1 VLFDKISSVC
11 FILKIYLYFSI
22 GNGQRRQPALCQLY
36 RRTFV
41 PYSDR
46 RSDAEQLRGV
56 GGGGGGL
63 VDVGGRRREVVAATG
78 VVGIVRLRGGD
89 RARGHG
95 HCGAARTGRGRRRVR
110 RAVAAPSP
118 AEKPRQ

>member
-1 VLFDKISSVC
+1 M
-11 FILKIYLYFSI
+11 
-22 GNGQRRQPALCQLY
+22 CQLY

-41 PYSDR
+41 PYSDG

-56 GGGGGGL
+56 GVGGGGGGSL

-78 VVGIVRLRGGD
+78 VVGIARLCGGE
-89 RARGHG
+89 RARGYG

-110 RAVAAPSP
+110 RAAAAPSP